1 MSESLE
7 KLDPA
12 LMWKTELT
20 SNKLAYRDKEIFKKN
35 CWRYS

>member
-7 KLDPA
+7 KLCPE

-20 SNKLAYRDKEIFKKN
+20 SNKFSYIDKEIFKKN
-35 CWRYS
+35 C